1 MNRAIPDCLVTG
13 YEDLIGGINLPD
25 PDDRH
30 VLAAAIRCG
39 AQIIVT
45 NNLKD
50 FPAEVLNQYG
60 IEALN
65 PDEFIESQFGL
76 RPDIVVKAA
85 KLQRGRLKNPPKNP
99 EEFLE
104 KLSSQGLVVTAELLS
119 DFKDV
124 I

>member
-1 MNRAIPDCLVTG
+1 MRFV
-13 YEDLIGGINLPD
+13 
-25 PDDRH
+25 
-30 VLAAAIRCG
+30 VLLDANIFYP
-39 AQIIVT
+39 V
-45 NNLKD
+45 
-50 FPAEVLNQYG
+50 EVLNQYG

-85 KLQRGRLKNPPKNP
+85 KLQRGRLKNPPKKP